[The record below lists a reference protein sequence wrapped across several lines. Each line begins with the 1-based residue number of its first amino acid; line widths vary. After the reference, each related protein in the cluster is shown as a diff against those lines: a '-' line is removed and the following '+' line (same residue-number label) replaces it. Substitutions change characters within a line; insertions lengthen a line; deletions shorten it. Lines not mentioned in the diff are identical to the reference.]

1 MASIN
6 QNGIS
11 TTTLSEYKT
20 QIETI
25 FTNVFGSSFS
35 VDPETAQGQL
45 IGLLA
50 LAFEQS
56 DNSIIDM
63 FNGTDIYS
71 ATGIQIDYI
80 ASNLGIFRKAAV
92 NSEVICEVT
101 GVSGVVLPV
110 GALAE
115 DISGNKYKLKEQVT
129 IPPTNSTT
137 GVFVC
142 QTEGAVSIPANTVTK
157 ITEVIQ
163 GWETINNSTAGI
175 VGRSEESDSEL
186 KKRYISSVS
195 NNSVSQLASIKSC
208 LSSIEDVKQVEV
220 VQNDEDIPVI
230 VKGLS
235 LPAHSITPVVLGG
248 SDQDIITCIG
258 QKKPVGIKTNGDI
271 SGQYL
276 DPSYYTSLT
285 VKFYRALLTDIE
297 IQMSIETDLTF
308 PSNGLDQIK
317 DNLVAYIENA
327 KIGKNV
333 IYSRLLT
340 PINQVLGFEVTSL
353 LVGKLGDTLAQQ
365 DITINL
371 NEVAIL
377 NKDNINITVV

>member
-35 VDPETAQGQL
+35 VDSETAQGQL

-80 ASNLGIFRKAAV
+80 VSNLGIFRKAAV

-129 IPPTNSTT
+129 IPVTNSTT
-137 GVFVC
+137 GIFIC
-142 QTEGAVSIPANTVTK
+142 QTEGAISIPVNTVTK

-175 VGRSEESDSEL
+175 IGRSEESDSEL
-186 KKRYISSVS
+186 RKRYISSVS
-195 NNSVSQLASIKSC
+195 KNSVSQLASIKSH

-220 VQNDEDIPVI
+220 VQNDEDIPVT

-235 LPAHSITPVVLGG
+235 LPAHSITSIVLGG
-248 SDQDIITCIG
+248 SDQDIITRIG

-297 IQMSIETDLTF
+297 IQISIETDLTF
-308 PSNGLDQIK
+308 PSDGLDQIK

-327 KIGKNV
+327 QIGKNV

-340 PINQVLGFEVTSL
+340 PINQVLGFEVTSF
-353 LVGKLGDTLAQQ
+353 VIGKLGGTLAQQ
-365 DITINL
+365 DISINL